1 MEINYVYQRLRKD
14 FGRSAKQFADA
25 PTTALHETI
34 GNPDQVS
41 LILLELVQT
50 VVLIRLRRDFFREQF
65 SEFLTPKLQ
74 SVGVQHVSDTS
85 EHRCVQFTCTLHMK
99 SFSNMCDCRAA

>member
-34 GNPDQVS
+34 GNPDQVHDMMF
-41 LILLELVQT
+41 
-50 VVLIRLRRDFFREQF
+50 VVLRCPNSD
-65 SEFLTPKLQ
+65 SPSS
-74 SVGVQHVSDTS
+74 SV
-85 EHRCVQFTCTLHMK
+85 
-99 SFSNMCDCRAA
+99 SFSCLNCNLWACNMCQTQANTGAHFCL

>member
-34 GNPDQVS
+34 GNPDQV
-41 LILLELVQT
+41 
-50 VVLIRLRRDFFREQF
+50 R
-65 SEFLTPKLQ
+65 
-74 SVGVQHVSDTS
+74 
-85 EHRCVQFTCTLHMK
+85 VQFFYDAL
-99 SFSNMCDCRAA
+99 AV

>member
-14 FGRSAKQFADA
+14 FGRSAKQFTDA

-34 GNPDQVS
+34 GNSDQVS
-41 LILLELVQT
+41 LILLEMSQT
-50 VVLIRLRRDFFREQF
+50 AVLILLRRDFFREQF
-65 SEFLTPKLQ
+65 NEFLMPKLQ

-85 EHRCVQFTCTLHMK
+85 EHRFVQCTYTLDMK
-99 SFSNMCDCRAA
+99 LLSNMCDCRAA